1 MPRYR
6 YKCQHCN
13 TIQIVFHGI
22 NDKATLC
29 KTCNTEGQM
38 KKLLTVPTIISNTTT
53 EESAEVGN
61 LTNEY
66 IEANRE
72 ILQQQKEEAKKEEY
86 DAS

>member
-6 YKCQHCN
+6 YECQHCKKV
-13 TIQIVFHGI
+13 QIVFHGI
-22 NDKATLC
+22 NDKATMC

-38 KKLLTVPTIISNTTT
+38 TKLLTVPTIIQTNTP
-53 EESAEVGN
+53 EDPGAVGE

>member
-1 MPRYR
+1 M
-6 YKCQHCN
+6 
-13 TIQIVFHGI
+13 T
-22 NDKATLC
+22 
-29 KTCNTEGQM
+29 
-38 KKLLTVPTIISNTTT
+38 KLLTVPTIIQTNTP
-53 EESAEVGN
+53 EDPGAVGE